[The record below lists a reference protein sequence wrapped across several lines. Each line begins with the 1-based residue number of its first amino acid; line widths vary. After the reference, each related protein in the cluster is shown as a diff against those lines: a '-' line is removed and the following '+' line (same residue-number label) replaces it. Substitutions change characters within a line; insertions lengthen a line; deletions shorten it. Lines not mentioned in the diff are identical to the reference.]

1 MDREKIFIIL
11 SIVEFALSCS
21 VLGNVQAA
29 VVTERDILTDV
40 QKSKTM
46 NSNIASAYCE
56 MLDAAFKA
64 ANKDKFDDEHL
75 WQMMQQIVFDYAL
88 SEDEVAEIADATD
101 RIVLAEQRDQVPNGT
116 YAKMTIK
123 ACKKVGILE

>member
-1 MDREKIFIIL
+1 MDRGKILIIL
-11 SIVEFALSCS
+11 SIVEFALNCS

-40 QKSKTM
+40 QKIKTM

-56 MLDAAFKA
+56 MLDAGFKA
-64 ANKDKFDDEHL
+64 AKGKFDDEHL
-75 WQMMQQIVFDYAL
+75 MEIMQRIVFDYAL

-101 RIVLAEQRDQVPNGT
+101 MIVLAEQRDQVPNGT